1 MLTVKALNY
10 VPDCVLKN
18 FVTEQHQLNRLLY
31 LFQSVV
37 GRKFKQLHSSL
48 CFSVFYGA
56 MYGSS
61 YE

>member
-10 VPDCVLKN
+10 VPEYVLKN
-18 FVTEQHQLNRLLY
+18 FVTKKHQLNRRLY

-37 GRKFKQLHSSL
+37 GRKVKQLHSSL
-48 CFSVFYGA
+48 CFCVAYGA
-56 MYGSS
+56 MYESS